1 MAACKLDVVG
11 DLPVTDDLP
20 SAQTLAEAANI
31 EVLDHKGQAHL
42 FRTVYDRDETPS
54 RAIVVF
60 IRHFFC
66 GACQVYIELLSSTAT
81 PALLSSLPVST
92 TFVVIGHGEP
102 ALINEYA
109 EKTKRHFPMYTDP
122 TGKLFDA
129 LEMAKTMAVG
139 ARTRYSP
146 DRWLWHFVNVLWN
159 IVTQFSK
166 LLMAG
171 DPMRVGGEFVFE
183 PGEAG
188 KVVTWC
194 HRMRNH
200 RDHTEVDELF
210 AVLGIQVSGNDGPS
224 E

>member
-1 MAACKLDVVG
+1 MAECKLDAVE

-20 SAQTLAEAANI
+20 STQILAEAADI
-31 EVLDHKGQAHL
+31 EVLDQKGQPHL
-42 FRTVYDRDETPS
+42 FRSVYDGEGTSS
-54 RAIVVF
+54 RVVVVF

-66 GACQVYIELLSSTAT
+66 GACQSYIELLSSTAT
-81 PALLSSLPVST
+81 PALLSTLPMAT
-92 TFVVIGHGEP
+92 TFVIIGNGEP

-109 EKTKRHFPMYTDP
+109 EKTKCRFPIFTDP
-122 TGKLFDA
+122 TGRLFDV
-129 LEMAKTMAVG
+129 LEMAKTTAVG

-146 DRWLWHFVNVLWN
+146 ERWLWLFADGLSN

-166 LLMAG
+166 LLLAG
-171 DPMRVGGEFVFE
+171 NPMRVGGEFVFE

-188 KVVTWC
+188 KVLTWC

-210 AVLGIQVSGNDGPS
+210 TVLGIQTPGDDGPS

>member
-1 MAACKLDVVG
+1 MAECKLDAVE

-20 SAQTLAEAANI
+20 STQMLAEAADI
-31 EVLDHKGQAHL
+31 EVLDHKGQPHL
-42 FRTVYDRDETPS
+42 FRSVYDGEEVSS
-54 RAIVVF
+54 RVVVVF

-66 GACQVYIELLSSTAT
+66 GACQSYTELLSSTAT
-81 PALLSSLPVST
+81 PALLSTLPVST
-92 TFVVIGHGEP
+92 TFVIVGNGEP

-109 EKTKRHFPMYTDP
+109 EKTKCRFPIFTDP
-122 TGKLFDA
+122 TGRLFDM
-129 LEMAKTMAVG
+129 LEMAKTTAVG

-146 DRWLWHFVNVLWN
+146 DRWLWHFVNGLWN

-166 LLMAG
+166 LLLAG
-171 DPMRVGGEFVFE
+171 NPMRVGGEFVFE
-183 PGEAG
+183 PGQAG

-210 AVLGIQVSGNDGPS
+210 AVLGIPTPGDDGPS